1 MSMNFAREQS
11 LLRQKLQAKASAER
25 AAARS
30 APFAGAVTF
39 LGADDGDVA
48 SAAEAVAAAWPQM
61 GRAQMTAFVR
71 TLWSSKVHELRDVGS
86 RLLAMRAALLEP
98 ADLPLLE
105 TFLAG
110 GAEPAVL
117 DRLAR
122 DVLGA
127 MAIRA
132 KKVWKD
138 LRKLAA
144 ADDAARRR
152 LAVVATERPL
162 AADAEAFP
170 RFAEL
175 AEPLLAHADA
185 ALLAA
190 IDGALT
196 AAAAMHRDAVHAF
209 AARHG
214 RAIAAPAAAPAPTAA
229 AAKPTPIPRKAAPAA
244 RPPRKAAP
252 AAPKT
257 KAGKPEAKSAPK
269 PRTGKARATKAGTK
283 PR

>member
-71 TLWSSKVHELRDVGS
+71 TLWTSKVHELRDVGS
-86 RLLAMRAALLEP
+86 RLLALRATLLEP
-98 ADLPLLE
+98 ADVPLLE
-105 TFLAG
+105 TFLGG

-127 MAIRA
+127 IAIRA

-152 LAVVATERPL
+152 LAIVATERPL

-175 AEPLLAHADA
+175 ADPLVARADA

-196 AAAAMHRDAVHAF
+196 VAAAMHRDAVQAF
-209 AARHG
+209 ASRHG
-214 RAIAAPAAAPAPTAA
+214 RAIALPAATPSPTVAAP
-229 AAKPTPIPRKAAPAA
+229 KPTPIPRKAAP
-244 RPPRKAAP
+244 KA
-252 AAPKT
+252 
-257 KAGKPEAKSAPK
+257 KAGKSEPKSAPK
-269 PRTGKARATKAGTK
+269 PRTAKARATKAGTK

>member
-30 APFAGAVTF
+30 APFA
-39 LGADDGDVA
+39 GDVA

-110 GAEPAVL
+110 AAEPAVL

-185 ALLAA
+185 ALLSA

-214 RAIAAPAAAPAPTAA
+214 RAIALPAAAPAPTVA

-252 AAPKT
+252 KA

>member
-30 APFAGAVTF
+30 APFAGTVTF

-48 SAAEAVAAAWPQM
+48 AAAEAVAAAWPQM

-86 RLLAMRAALLEP
+86 RLLALRAALLEP
-98 ADLPLLE
+98 ADVPLLE

-110 GAEPAVL
+110 GAEPPVL

-144 ADDAARRR
+144 ADDPARRR

-162 AADAEAFP
+162 AADEESFP

-185 ALLAA
+185 MLLAA

-196 AAAAMHRDAVHAF
+196 AAAALHRDAVQAF

-214 RAIAAPAAAPAPTAA
+214 RVIALPAHAPAPTAA

-244 RPPRKAAP
+244 RPPRKAAT
-252 AAPKT
+252 ATPKA
-257 KAGKPEAKSAPK
+257 KAGKPDTRSAPK
-269 PRTGKARATKAGTK
+269 PRAGKARATKAGTK

>member
-30 APFAGAVTF
+30 APFTGAVTF

-48 SAAEAVAAAWPQM
+48 AAAEALAATWPQM

-86 RLLAMRAALLEP
+86 RLLALRATLLEP
-98 ADLPLLE
+98 ADVPLLE
-105 TFLAG
+105 TFLGG

-127 MAIRA
+127 IAIRA

-175 AEPLLAHADA
+175 VEPLVAQADA

-196 AAAAMHRDAVHAF
+196 AAAATHRDAVQAF

-214 RAIAAPAAAPAPTAA
+214 RAIALPAPTVAG
-229 AAKPTPIPRKAAPAA
+229 AKPTPIPRKAAPAA

-252 AAPKT
+252 KA
-257 KAGKPEAKSAPK
+257 KAGKPEPKSAPK
-269 PRTGKARATKAGTK
+269 PRTAKARATKAGTK